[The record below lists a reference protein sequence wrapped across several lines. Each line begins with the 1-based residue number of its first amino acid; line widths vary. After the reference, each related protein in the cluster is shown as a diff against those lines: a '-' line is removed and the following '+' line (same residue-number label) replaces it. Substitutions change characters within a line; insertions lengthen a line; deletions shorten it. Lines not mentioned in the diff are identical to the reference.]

1 MCVKKSDRKNSL
13 LVFNDGLQKLLKD
26 TITYRDFDSQAI
38 LMAQLAKVMRQEIVN
53 CKPFQFSGEFPLKC
67 QENSIPTTLKT
78 FISMLLNGPDV
89 QDQDNCEFQ
98 ACLTIPQLVCFNMKS
113 RRPST
118 ESNQHHKDRETPLP
132 LYIGLN
138 IHTQTRSKKILN
150 CLHILSISISYKRV
164 IEVENSL
171 GSSICKRFEDEGIV
185 CPSQLRKGLFTVGAL
200 DNIDHNLS
208 STTAQGSFH
217 GTGIS
222 IFQFP
227 TVSNYGICR
236 DPLVILSDLNSTEYS
251 LPERYTNIPAVTCK
265 INKLALPQVRCTE
278 IEGHLARAKKEEL
291 KWTDHA
297 MQMLSKDKVE
307 TGDYLS
313 WAAFHASVQ
322 SDPVDPI
329 TLISL
334 LPLLPEKAATIAMI
348 KHGMNILKQITSYLN
363 PGQTPVMAF
372 DQPLFALAKYV
383 QWSWPQLLGESC
395 FLVMFGGLHIE
406 MALWSTIGDFLDSS
420 GCTTALCEA
429 DIATSGVAD
438 SFLKVSHLT
447 RTRRSHQITALVL
460 TKLRHD
466 AWTHFKATN
475 TDLHWRNGAK
485 KWQQKPNIPI
495 LGSCL

>member
-1 MCVKKSDRKNSL
+1 
-13 LVFNDGLQKLLKD
+13 
-26 TITYRDFDSQAI
+26 
-38 LMAQLAKVMRQEIVN
+38 
-53 CKPFQFSGEFPLKC
+53 
-67 QENSIPTTLKT
+67 
-78 FISMLLNGPDV
+78 
-89 QDQDNCEFQ
+89 
-98 ACLTIPQLVCFNMKS
+98 MKS

-118 ESNQHHKDRETPLP
+118 ESNRHHKDRETPLP

-150 CLHILSISISYKRV
+150 SLHKLGISISYKRV

-208 STTAQGSFH
+208 STTTQGSFH

-251 LPERYTNIPAVTCK
+251 LPESYTNIPAVTCK
-265 INKLALPQVRCTE
+265 INELALPQVRCTE

-313 WAAFHASVQ
+313 WAAFHASMQ
-322 SDPVDPI
+322 SDPVDLI

-334 LPLLPEKAATIAMI
+334 LPLLP
-348 KHGMNILKQITSYLN
+348 
-363 PGQTPVMAF
+363 
-372 DQPLFALAKYV
+372 
-383 QWSWPQLLGESC
+383 
-395 FLVMFGGLHIE
+395 
-406 MALWSTIGDFLDSS
+406 
-420 GCTTALCEA
+420 
-429 DIATSGVAD
+429 
-438 SFLKVSHLT
+438 
-447 RTRRSHQITALVL
+447 
-460 TKLRHD
+460 
-466 AWTHFKATN
+466 
-475 TDLHWRNGAK
+475 
-485 KWQQKPNIPI
+485 
-495 LGSCL
+495 